1 MVRRSRVS
9 AAALGAALAL
19 GAPGCGGSDQG
30 DERERSSGPEPAAS
44 PQQFSQRYER
54 LTGVALDASPDGLV
68 GTRLDAA
75 AEPNRFARLG
85 TYSLVW
91 TRDRG
96 DRKEALRGARD
107 PGARGIRW
115 RPSGGAWSAVKTFG
129 PHLVLD
135 WSAGPKRRTT
145 PQFNRFERAVRAAY
159 RGRPGLLEP
168 AERPCGQD
176 PLRGSPAPCS
186 VRGVPVTVAS
196 QGSPLD
202 TPAFQAEVRRV
213 EVRDRV
219 KPEFLPAER
228 ARGRFVIVT
237 YRLRTKTLIRSVTP
251 QLRIGKRTF
260 DEAPASV
267 FLARSRLFPLPP
279 AAGYT
284 ARAAFDIPKADTAQ
298 IRARGALV
306 LPAEIDD
313 LGDPSAELA
322 QGWIR
327 LRR

>member
-1 MVRRSRVS
+1 MGLRNRSRWALTHRSTLVTWLDWELLAQFS
-9 AAALGAALAL
+9 GHWFCSPRRCFIRATLDPGHAPAAFAEYATDTIWVWSHVGQFVGVAALGAALAL

-115 RPSGGAWSAVKTFG
+115 RPSGGAWSAVKTFV

-145 PQFNRFERAVRAAY
+145 PQFNRLERAVRAAY
-159 RGRPGLLEP
+159 RGRLGMLEP
-168 AERPCGQD
+168 AERPC
-176 PLRGSPAPCS
+176 
-186 VRGVPVTVAS
+186 
-196 QGSPLD
+196 
-202 TPAFQAEVRRV
+202 
-213 EVRDRV
+213 
-219 KPEFLPAER
+219 ER
-228 ARGRFVIVT
+228 AN
-237 YRLRTKTLIRSVTP
+237 
-251 QLRIGKRTF
+251 
-260 DEAPASV
+260 
-267 FLARSRLFPLPP
+267 LPGVRP
-279 AAGYT
+279 HQ
-284 ARAAFDIPKADTAQ
+284 RHRP
-298 IRARGALV
+298 R
-306 LPAEIDD
+306 
-313 LGDPSAELA
+313 
-322 QGWIR
+322 
-327 LRR
+327 